1 MSTLSVVFS
10 IHNEEKLL
18 EEALKSVK
26 GITDEIIVIDNE
38 STDKTVQIAKKYT
51 KNIYEHKNT
60 PNSLNTTK
68 NYGFS
73 KATGDW
79 ILSLDGDEI
88 VSKKLA
94 DEIRLIISTS
104 GAGSLRNFR
113 QSTGVSQT
121 SVNGYWFP
129 RKNKIFG
136 KWLTGGIWWPDY
148 QLRLF
153 RNGCG
158 KFPAKHNHEFLTVS
172 GKTAYLT
179 NPLQH
184 YSYTSIIQ
192 YVEKFTYTYLE
203 NEVDNQIAAGKK
215 IEWFD
220 AIRMPSSDFVIN
232 FFVRQGYKDGL
243 HGLILAMLQM
253 FYMFLVFARIWERQ
267 GSPAYENNSF
277 TNEVTVELE
286 RSRNEY
292 LHWYWLSKNTFL
304 LRVARKIKRILRTFL
319 NNKLKKNLQMP

>member
-1 MSTLSVVFS
+1 MQSLSVVFS
-10 IHNEEKLL
+10 VHNEEKLF

-26 GITDEIIVIDNE
+26 NLADEIIVVDNE

-60 PNSLNTTK
+60 PNSLNLTK

-73 KATGDW
+73 KSKSDW
-79 ILSLDGDEI
+79 ILSLD
-88 VSKKLA
+88 A
-94 DEIRLIISTS
+94 DER
-104 GAGSLRNFR
+104 
-113 QSTGVSQT
+113 VSPDLT
-121 SVNGYWFP
+121 KEIFSVLNAQRSAFNAPIGYWFP

-153 RNGCG
+153 KNGCG
-158 KFPAKHNHEFLTVS
+158 KFPAKHNHEFLTVE
-172 GKTAYLT
+172 GNTAYLN
-179 NPLQH
+179 NPLEH
-184 YSYTSIIQ
+184 YSYTSIVQ

-215 IEWFD
+215 VYWFD

-243 HGLILAMLQM
+243 HGLILAMLQT

-267 GSPAYENNSF
+267 GSPVYESGRF
-277 TNEVTVELE
+277 TDEVTRELN
-286 RSRNEY
+286 RSRSEY

-304 LRVARKIKRILRTFL
+304 LRVARKFKREIITFL

>member
-1 MSTLSVVFS
+1 MKQTLSVVFS
-10 IHNEEKLL
+10 VHNEEKLF
-18 EEALKSVK
+18 EEALKSIK
-26 GITDEIIVIDNE
+26 GIADEIIIVDNE
-38 STDKTVQIAKKYT
+38 STDKTAQISKKYT
-51 KNIYEHKNT
+51 KSVYEHKNT
-60 PNSLNTTK
+60 PNSLNTSK

-73 KATGDW
+73 KAKGDW
-79 ILSLDGDEI
+79 ILSLD
-88 VSKKLA
+88 A
-94 DEIRLIISTS
+94 DERVSPDLAKEIRSVIST
-104 GAGSLRNFR
+104 AGSLRNL
-113 QSTGVSQT
+113 SLPIDVSQT
-121 SVNGYWFP
+121 SINGYWTP

-153 RNGCG
+153 KNGCG
-158 KFPAKHNHEFLTVS
+158 KFPAEHNHEFLTVD
-172 GKTAYLT
+172 GNTAYLN
-179 NPLQH
+179 NPLEH
-184 YSYTSIIQ
+184 YSYTSIVQ

-215 IEWFD
+215 VYWFD

-267 GSPAYENNSF
+267 GSPVYESERF
-277 TNEVTVELE
+277 TDEVTGELK

-304 LRVARKIKRILRTFL
+304 LRAARKIKREIRTFL

>member
-1 MSTLSVVFS
+1 MRQTLSVVFS
-10 IHNEEKLL
+10 VHNEEKLL
-18 EEALKSVK
+18 EEALKSIK
-26 GITDEIIVIDNE
+26 NLADEIIVVDNE
-38 STDKTVQIAKKYT
+38 SYDKTVQIAKKYT

-60 PNSLNTTK
+60 PNSLNTPK

-79 ILSLDGDEI
+79 ILSLDADERI
-88 VSKKLA
+88 SSKLA
-94 DEIRLIISTS
+94 EEIGSVISAT
-104 GAGSLRNFR
+104 GSLRNFR
-113 QSTGVSQT
+113 QSMGVSQT
-121 SVNGYWFP
+121 SSNGYWLP

-153 RNGCG
+153 KKDKG
-158 KFPAKHNHEFLTVS
+158 KFPAKHNHEFLTVD
-172 GKTAYLT
+172 GDTAYLN
-179 NPLQH
+179 NPLEH
-184 YSYTSIIQ
+184 YSYTSIVQ

-203 NEVDNQIAAGKK
+203 NEVDNQISAGKK
-215 IEWFD
+215 VNWHD

-243 HGLILAMLQM
+243 HGLILAMLQS

-267 GSPAYENNSF
+267 GSLVYESGRF
-277 TNEVTVELE
+277 TNEVTGELE
-286 RSRNEY
+286 RSRKEY

-304 LRVARKIKRILRTFL
+304 LRVVRKVKRIIRKLL
-319 NNKLKKNLQMP
+319 NERFGKNLQMP

>member
-1 MSTLSVVFS
+1 MKQTLSIVFS
-10 IHNEEKLL
+10 VHNEEKLF

-26 GITDEIIVIDNE
+26 NLADEIIVVDNE
-38 STDKTVQIAKKYT
+38 SSDKTAQIAKKYT
-51 KNIYEHKNT
+51 KNVYEHKNT
-60 PNSLNTTK
+60 PNSLNATK

-73 KATGDW
+73 KAKSDW

-88 VSKKLA
+88 VPKELA
-94 DEIRLIISTS
+94 DEIRLIIPAT
-104 GAGSLRNFR
+104 GSLRNFR
-113 QSTGVSQT
+113 QSIGVSQT
-121 SVNGYWFP
+121 SVCGYWIP

-153 RNGCG
+153 KREKG
-158 KFPAKHNHEFLTVS
+158 KFPAKHNHELLTVD
-172 GKTAYLT
+172 GETVYLKS
-179 NPLQH
+179 PLEH
-184 YSYTSIIQ
+184 YSYTSIIH

-215 IEWFD
+215 VYWYD
-220 AIRMPSSDFVIN
+220 AVRMPSSDFVIN

-267 GSPAYENNSF
+267 GSPAYESAHF
-277 TNEVTVELE
+277 TDEVTRELE
-286 RSRNEY
+286 RSRSEY

-304 LRVARKIKRILRTFL
+304 LRVARKIKREIRTFL

>member
-10 IHNEEKLL
+10 VHNEEKLF
-18 EEALKSVK
+18 EEALKSIK
-26 GITDEIIVIDNE
+26 GLADEIIVVDNE

-51 KNIYEHKNT
+51 KSIYEHKNT

-73 KATGDW
+73 KAKSDW
-79 ILSLDGDEI
+79 ILSLD
-88 VSKKLA
+88 A
-94 DEIRLIISTS
+94 DERVSPELAKEIS
-104 GAGSLRNFR
+104 AI
-113 QSTGVSQT
+113 QY
-121 SVNGYWFP
+121 SVFNIQYSPNGYWIP

-153 RNGCG
+153 KKGQG
-158 KFPAKHNHEFLTVS
+158 KFLEKHNHEFLTVD
-172 GKTAYLT
+172 GNTVYLN
-179 NPLQH
+179 NPLEH
-184 YSYTSIIQ
+184 YSYTSIVQ

-215 IEWFD
+215 VEWFD

-253 FYMFLVFARIWERQ
+253 FYMFLVFARIWELQ
-267 GSPAYENNSF
+267 GSPAYESVRF
-277 TNEVTVELE
+277 TDEVTGELK
-286 RSRNEY
+286 RSKNEY
-292 LHWYWLSKNTFL
+292 LHWYWLSKNNFI
-304 LRVARKIKRILRTFL
+304 LRVARKFKREIRTFL

>member
-10 IHNEEKLL
+10 VHNEEKLF

-26 GITDEIIVIDNE
+26 GLADEIIVVDNE

-73 KATGDW
+73 KAKSDW
-79 ILSLDGDEI
+79 ILSLD
-88 VSKKLA
+88 A
-94 DEIRLIISTS
+94 DERVSPELAKGISTI
-104 GAGSLRNFR
+104 
-113 QSTGVSQT
+113 QY
-121 SVNGYWFP
+121 SVFNIQYSPIGYWIP

-153 RNGCG
+153 KKGQG
-158 KFPAKHNHEFLTVS
+158 KFPEKHNHEFLTVD
-172 GKTAYLT
+172 GNTAYLN
-179 NPLQH
+179 NPLEH
-184 YSYTSIIQ
+184 YSYTSVVQ

-215 IEWFD
+215 VEWFD

-253 FYMFLVFARIWERQ
+253 FYMFLVFARIWELQ
-267 GSPAYENNSF
+267 GSPAYESVRF
-277 TNEVTVELE
+277 TDEVTGELKQ
-286 RSRNEY
+286 SKNEY
-292 LHWYWLSKNTFL
+292 LHWYWLSKNNFI
-304 LRVARKIKRILRTFL
+304 LRVARKFKREIRTFL